1 MHHSHSSSV
10 HSNRIRGSLWRT
22 WQAKSN
28 APFDTFCPPSPRC
41 RLQQWDEGQR
51 LWTLCCSYKYI
62 LMGENAEPQVSLTVG
77 LTSQSGFVGPL
88 TRERIRPCSCELA
101 FARLSARNDWVK
113 VAALNRYFCRHINP
127 ESWKDPLRCFLMGAA
142 CSTPSPVQAF
152 IVTPSDLLTSY
163 ATVRWQRASLS
174 SHFPEHSGSVTKSSF
189 TSRSCRC
196 SLPAKNKED
205 KVQSDQGHTQWHGA
219 VWEHTSIKL
228 HVSPKHSNVRRLKLG
243 DLNFAKTSSQ
253 WNSPGARM

>member
-1 MHHSHSSSV
+1 
-10 HSNRIRGSLWRT
+10 
-22 WQAKSN
+22 
-28 APFDTFCPPSPRC
+28 
-41 RLQQWDEGQR
+41 
-51 LWTLCCSYKYI
+51 
-62 LMGENAEPQVSLTVG
+62 MGENAEPQVSLAAG

-88 TRERIRPCSCELA
+88 THERIRPCSCELA
-101 FARLSARNDWVK
+101 FARLSARNDRVK
-113 VAALNRYFCRHINP
+113 VAASNRYFCRDINP

-163 ATVRWQRASLS
+163 ATVRWQRGSLS

-219 VWEHTSIKL
+219 VWEHINKITCVTKT
-228 HVSPKHSNVRRLKLG
+228 LG
-243 DLNFAKTSSQ
+243 DLNFAKPPASETVEVHVCNNHQKNLLAPEGLDGVKDNHVRNCSTLYGQHWEQSIYEYKVTC
-253 WNSPGARM
+253 

>member
-1 MHHSHSSSV
+1 
-10 HSNRIRGSLWRT
+10 
-22 WQAKSN
+22 
-28 APFDTFCPPSPRC
+28 
-41 RLQQWDEGQR
+41 
-51 LWTLCCSYKYI
+51 
-62 LMGENAEPQVSLTVG
+62 
-77 LTSQSGFVGPL
+77 
-88 TRERIRPCSCELA
+88 
-101 FARLSARNDWVK
+101 
-113 VAALNRYFCRHINP
+113 
-127 ESWKDPLRCFLMGAA
+127 MGAA

-163 ATVRWQRASLS
+163 ATVRWQRGSLS

-228 HVSPKHSNVRRLKLG
+228 HVSPKHSGILTLQNLQPVKQSRCTYVTTVKRIYWHQRVWMESKTIMFATAAPFMGSTENSQYMNTKLHVKLTFFLRLIEI
-243 DLNFAKTSSQ
+243 D
-253 WNSPGARM
+253 

>member
-1 MHHSHSSSV
+1 
-10 HSNRIRGSLWRT
+10 
-22 WQAKSN
+22 
-28 APFDTFCPPSPRC
+28 
-41 RLQQWDEGQR
+41 
-51 LWTLCCSYKYI
+51 
-62 LMGENAEPQVSLTVG
+62 MGENAEPQVSLAAG

-88 TRERIRPCSCELA
+88 THERIRPCSCELA
-101 FARLSARNDWVK
+101 FARLSASNDRAK
-113 VAALNRYFCRHINP
+113 VAALNRYFCRDINP

-142 CSTPSPVQAF
+142 RSTPSPVQAF
-152 IVTPSDLLTSY
+152 IVTLSDLLTSY
-163 ATVRWQRASLS
+163 ATVRWQRGSLS

-243 DLNFAKTSSQ
+243 DLNFAKPPASETVEVHVRNNRQKNLLAPEGLDGVKDNHVVNCSTLFMGSTENSQ
-253 WNSPGARM
+253 YMNTKLHVKLTFCLRLTEMD